1 MFSEAIR
8 ILLNQLLLSGCLE
21 LMRVVLYLSM
31 LILQHTGFIAPLP
44 LGY

>member
-8 ILLNQLLLSGCLE
+8 IQLNQLLLGVYLE
-21 LMRVVLYLSM
+21 HMRAVLYLSM
-31 LILQHTGFIAPLP
+31 LILQHTGFISPLP